1 VSDTAQVELKSERV
15 QAPTLAQSGRSATGR
30 SLTVPDLASSLLL
43 CRSVRPAGCGEA
55 THVIACRCTPPT
67 NAQSVLDDVASK
79 GLGLRV

>member
-1 VSDTAQVELKSERV
+1 
-15 QAPTLAQSGRSATGR
+15 
-30 SLTVPDLASSLLL
+30 LTVPDLASSLLL